1 MRIAIICGFDFGS
14 GTGWWGKSLPP
25 NVLDLDDGP
34 TVGGGEEA
42 AIRAAEGLVRLG
54 HEVVLWWYAKPGMWR
69 GVEFRTTQ
77 HDLYASLQREK
88 FEAVVAF
95 SALQP
100 LEWAPPGAVRIFAQ
114 QLNDLFQMGR
124 WDRVDC
130 IVSPSE
136 SHATQLPGW
145 GWRGRPYAVVHN
157 GLDAHLYSKEHW
169 LKYRADLR
177 LEKAELDMKERSAEN
192 YKAEWDRITECEDS
206 LGYVV
211 DPPKWEDRPM
221 NVGYWSSPDR
231 GLHHL
236 LRAWP
241 KVLREV
247 PNAKLHV
254 FYELERYLK
263 SAVRAPSYFGD
274 RARILEE
281 MVGRAKADPSIV
293 FHGAVP
299 RNALRKTQF
308 ETRVMCYPYMP
319 INYCEGFCGSVNQG
333 IAAGC
338 HVMTTPRDALT
349 SLYGG
354 AVTWLPT
361 DPDLLDDVLA
371 TNVVRG
377 LIDREWSLDAV
388 RRAEPHRFNYTWE
401 RAAKEMENAILRR
414 GWKNTAMT
422 TPGDE

>member
-14 GTGWWGKSLPP
+14 GSGWWGKSLPP

-42 AIRAAEGLVRLG
+42 AIRAAEGLVKLG
-54 HEVVLWWYAKPGMWR
+54 HSVVLWWYAQPGTWR
-69 GVEFRTTQ
+69 GVEFRSTQ
-77 HDLYASLQREK
+77 HDLYGALQSQK
-88 FEAVVAF
+88 WDAVVAF

-100 LEWAPPGAVRIFAQ
+100 LEWAPRGAVRIFAQ
-114 QLNDLFQMGR
+114 QLNDLFQMGD
-124 WDRVDC
+124 WSRVDC

-136 SHATQLPGW
+136 SHAQQLPSW

-157 GLDAHLYSKEHW
+157 GLDAHLYGGWKEVPGGGKT
-169 LKYRADLR
+169 LNPAL
-177 LEKAELDMKERSAEN
+177 A
-192 YKAEWDRITECEDS
+192 
-206 LGYVV
+206 
-211 DPPKWEDRPM
+211 PPAWQDRPL

-241 KVLREV
+241 AVRRQV
-247 PNAKLHV
+247 PEAKLHV

-274 RARILEE
+274 RARALEE
-281 MVGRAKADPSIV
+281 LVVRARVDDSIV

-299 RNALRKTQF
+299 RNKLRQTQF
-308 ETRVMCYPYMP
+308 ATRVMCYPYMP

-338 HVMTTPRDALT
+338 HVMTTPRDALP

-361 DPDLLDDVLA
+361 DPDSLDAVLVD
-371 TNVVRG
+371 NVVRG
-377 LIDREWSLDAV
+377 LTDEKWSLEVV
-388 RRAEPHRFNYTWE
+388 RKAEPHRFNFTWE
-401 RAAKEMENAILRR
+401 RAAKEMENAILRI
-414 GWKNTAMT
+414 GWGTTNMT
-422 TPGDE
+422 DPGDVESPFVGVRT

>member
-1 MRIAIICGFDFGS
+1 MRALHLPDLHTAMRIAIICGFDFGS
-14 GTGWWGKSLPP
+14 GSGWWGKSLPP
-25 NVLDLDDGP
+25 NVLDLHDGP

-42 AIRAAEGLVRLG
+42 AIRAAEGLVKLG
-54 HEVVLWWYAKPGMWR
+54 HQCTLWWYAQPGNWR
-69 GVEFRTTQ
+69 GVEFRSTQ
-77 HDLYASLQREK
+77 HDLYGTLQGEK
-88 FEAVVAF
+88 WDAVVAF

-100 LEWAPPGAVRIFAQ
+100 LEWAPKGAVRIFAQ
-114 QLNDLFQMGR
+114 QLNDLFQMGD
-124 WDRVDC
+124 WSRVDC

-136 SHATQLPGW
+136 SHAQQLPSW

-157 GLDAHLYSKEHW
+157 GLDAFLYDEREKIIDGKVVPAQPTW
-169 LKYRADLR
+169 RA
-177 LEKAELDMKERSAEN
+177 
-192 YKAEWDRITECEDS
+192 
-206 LGYVV
+206 
-211 DPPKWEDRPM
+211 RPM

-241 KVLREV
+241 QVREV
-247 PNAKLHV
+247 VPAARLHV

-274 RARILEE
+274 RARMLEE
-281 MVGRAKADPSIV
+281 LVVRAKADASIV

-299 RNALRKTQF
+299 RNKLRKTQF
-308 ETRVMCYPYMP
+308 QTRVMAYPYMP

-338 HVMTTPRDALT
+338 HVMTTPRDALP

-361 DPDLLDDVLA
+361 EPELMDEVLA
-371 TNVVRG
+371 DTVVRG
-377 LIDREWSLDAV
+377 LTDEAWSLDVV
-388 RRAEPHRFNYTWE
+388 RRAEAHRFNFTWE
-401 RAAKEMENAILRR
+401 RAAKEMEDAILRK
-414 GWKNTAMT
+414 GWQNTPT
-422 TPGDE
+422 EPIDG